1 MDADPKKEQ
10 KFNAVW
16 RYAGGKLAPVITD
29 MTQPNGIGFS
39 PDEKTLYV
47 SNSMPEM
54 YVRAYDVGADGKLS
68 NPRNLIKY
76 PGAPAPDV
84 PDGMKVDSAGN
95 IWTTGPGG
103 VRIISPQGKVLGQL
117 VIPEIVANIGFAEDG
132 KTVYLT
138 GSTSLYRL
146 HSKVAGEIPMY
157 YRK

>member
-1 MDADPKKEQ
+1 MVL
-10 KFNAVW
+10 KFNAVF
-16 RYAGGKLAPVITD
+16 RYKDGKLTPVITD
-29 MTQPNGIGFS
+29 MTQPNGIAFS

-47 SNSMPEM
+47 SNSLPSM
-54 YVRAYDVGADGKLS
+54 YVRAYDVGAGGKLS
-68 NPRNLIKY
+68 NPRNLITY
-76 PGAPAPDV
+76 PGSAPDV

-103 VRIISPQGKVLGQL
+103 LRIIAPDGKVLGQL
-117 VIPEIVANIGFAEDG
+117 IIPEIVANVGFAGDG

-146 HSKVAGEIPMY
+146 RIKIPGEIPMY